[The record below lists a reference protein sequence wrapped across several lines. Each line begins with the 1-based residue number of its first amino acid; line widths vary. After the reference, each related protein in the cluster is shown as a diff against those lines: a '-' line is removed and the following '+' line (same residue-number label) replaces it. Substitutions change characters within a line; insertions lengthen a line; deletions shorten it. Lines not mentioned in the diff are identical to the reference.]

1 MTLPLWHIALCFVP
15 LLTVEII
22 LIIRCKKEFA
32 LLLQGAVLLGLVAL
46 IPATLVQTLWL
57 KLFSGGHFA
66 AGSLAGLLV
75 FSILVNGFIEE
86 ASKAGCLFFLSSKKI
101 SFTAFLLLA
110 LVAGLSFSSFET
122 VVYLINGAKNLFVR
136 FFTAELLHAMC
147 SVCSAVTVWNIKAK
161 KRGGYSWFVCA
172 VLLHGFY
179 NFFYTLGSG
188 FIACAIVCLIASAF
202 YAYKAYAASKTQA

>member
-75 FSILVNGFIEE
+75 FR
-86 ASKAGCLFFLSSKKI
+86 FL
-101 SFTAFLLLA
+101 
-110 LVAGLSFSSFET
+110 
-122 VVYLINGAKNLFVR
+122 
-136 FFTAELLHAMC
+136 
-147 SVCSAVTVWNIKAK
+147 
-161 KRGGYSWFVCA
+161 
-172 VLLHGFY
+172 
-179 NFFYTLGSG
+179 
-188 FIACAIVCLIASAF
+188 
-202 YAYKAYAASKTQA
+202 